1 MRALALRRKLYV
13 CILCAPPPKKNK
25 KNSVFKKK
33 TFRPPGQKH
42 FECFFV
48 FFLQTESY
56 ISLYIGCVYLAQ
68 YVLQKML
75 SNL

>member
-1 MRALALRRKLYV
+1 MFAFCV
-13 CILCAPPPKKNK
+13 HPPLKKQK
-25 KNSVFKKK
+25 KTACLKKK
-33 TFRPPGQKH
+33 HSDPLDKNTLSAFLY
-42 FECFFV
+42 

-68 YVLQKML
+68 YVLQKIL